1 MRIEV
6 RLKLPS
12 IFRQFADSVLPA
24 TLISLQLSWNELCP
38 VPVDCSLPSLFA
50 IPLIRMDV
58 LLNDPSTR
66 RLQTIFKSVPKTNCF
81 LHSL

>member
-38 VPVDCSLPSLFA
+38 VPVNCSLPSLFA
-50 IPLIRMDV
+50 IPVIRMDV
-58 LLNDPSTR
+58 LLNDP
-66 RLQTIFKSVPKTNCF
+66 PE
-81 LHSL
+81 